1 MGLFIFQ
8 RREYSKKRGGILDG
22 GEKNQLKISICGGN
36 PTIIHLLIPFFI
48 PYPLHKLL
56 FFKSLMSQED
66 LNIL

>member
-36 PTIIHLLIPFFI
+36 PTIIHLLIP
-48 PYPLHKLL
+48 YPLQ
-56 FFKSLMSQED
+56 KSDESR
-66 LNIL
+66 